1 MKVLNKKL
9 TLLIMGI
16 TILLISLLTGSV
28 QAASQEFGLQ
38 EYRKPIGNTQYGYKV
53 SDKYVWKIVT
63 YSGSAINYDKTL
75 YCLKAEQGFFTSEP
89 GKFKETYDLSY
100 DFMNRNSMPTL
111 PVPSQYYNQIVWLLN
126 HAYIPNAETATTDKA
141 VLLQNAGITG
151 NHELTD
157 DDIDVVQ
164 QLAIWYFTNYD
175 DPTYHKDMAGEA
187 SFQTVLL
194 SAKTNGVAGEY
205 VAIEDTNTTY
215 IYDDVEIGMDT
226 VIHPNTTIKSG
237 VIIGEDCEIGPNS
250 YIREGCKLANK
261 VKIGS
266 FVEIKK
272 AIIGEGTKVP
282 HLSYMGDC
290 EIGEKCNIGCGTIT
304 CNYDGFNKS
313 KTIIGNHSF
322 IGSNTNLVAPVTLG
336 DNTFIAAGSTIT
348 DDVPEYA
355 LAIARERQTNKENWN
370 KK

>member
-1 MKVLNKKL
+1 MLEKIEGLVGMKILNKKL

-111 PVPSQYYNQIVWLLN
+111 PVPSQYYNQIVWILN
-126 HAYIPNAETATTDKA
+126 HAYIPNAETATTDKS

-164 QLAIWYFTNYD
+164 QLAIWYFTISLFSNFCKY
-175 DPTYHKDMAGEA
+175 PVK
-187 SFQTVLL
+187 SSLL
-194 SAKTNGVAGEY
+194 SPVARRISSFFTG
-205 VAIEDTNTTY
+205 T
-215 IYDDVEIGMDT
+215 
-226 VIHPNTTIKSG
+226 SSFLL
-237 VIIGEDCEIGPNS
+237 II
-250 YIREGCKLANK
+250 
-261 VKIGS
+261 
-266 FVEIKK
+266 
-272 AIIGEGTKVP
+272 
-282 HLSYMGDC
+282 
-290 EIGEKCNIGCGTIT
+290 
-304 CNYDGFNKS
+304 
-313 KTIIGNHSF
+313 
-322 IGSNTNLVAPVTLG
+322 
-336 DNTFIAAGSTIT
+336 
-348 DDVPEYA
+348 
-355 LAIARERQTNKENWN
+355 
-370 KK
+370 

>member
-1 MKVLNKKL
+1 MKILNKKL

-16 TILLISLLTGSV
+16 TIMLISLLTGSV

-111 PVPSQYYNQIVWLLN
+111 PVPSQYYNQIVWILN
-126 HAYIPNAETATTDKA
+126 HAYIPNAETATTDKT

-175 DPTYHKDMAGEA
+175 DTTYHKDMAGEA

-194 SAKTNGVAGEY
+194 SAKTNGVVGEY
-205 VAIEDTNTTY
+205 VAIEDTNTTR
-215 IYDDVEIGMDT
+215 YDNMD
-226 VIHPNTTIKSG
+226 
-237 VIIGEDCEIGPNS
+237 
-250 YIREGCKLANK
+250 KLF
-261 VKIGS
+261 VY
-266 FVEIKK
+266 FVENAKK
-272 AIIGEGTKVP
+272 AGESSNSNSSP
-282 HLSYMGDC
+282 
-290 EIGEKCNIGCGTIT
+290 IT
-304 CNYDGFNKS
+304 MEDTTATVEAK
-313 KTIIGNHSF
+313 GN
-322 IGSNTNLVAPVTLG
+322 N
-336 DNTFIAAGSTIT
+336 
-348 DDVPEYA
+348 
-355 LAIARERQTNKENWN
+355 
-370 KK
+370 